1 MAQSA
6 RLIVLLAAVIAPVL
20 AQPAAAA
27 DGPAWIAFSKLAATT
42 PAYVETI
49 VSHEVN
55 GKATSDGT
63 YRFTW
68 MDPSNAKIEVLA
80 GSGKGAVVIWTGGGK
95 VQAYDVNNPAVVVPF
110 DRMDKDAT
118 DLRGNPVGSAA
129 FAFLRAVWASAGP
142 LTETPGPVIDGAA
155 TTIVTMN
162 PDPARMNGISKGEL
176 YVAASGA
183 PKRVVLYEGTT
194 LVEQDEFTN
203 QNLSPKISA
212 RDFST

>member
-1 MAQSA
+1 V
-6 RLIVLLAAVIAPVL
+6 RHRPIVLLAAFIATAL
-20 AQPAAAA
+20 AQRAAAAA

-42 PAYVETI
+42 PAYIETI

-68 MDPSNAKIEVLA
+68 MDPSNAKVEVL
-80 GSGKGAVVIWTGGGK
+80 SGRAKGAVVIWTGGSK
-95 VQAYDVNNPAVVVPF
+95 VQAHDVDNPAIVVPF
-110 DRMDKDAT
+110 ERMDKDAT

-129 FAFLRAVWASAGP
+129 FAFLRAVWASGGP
-142 LTETPGPVIDGAA
+142 LTETPGPVIDGVP
-155 TTIVTMN
+155 TTIVSMN
-162 PDPARMNGISKGEL
+162 PDPSKMNGISKGDL

-203 QNLSPKISA
+203 QNLSPKLSA
-212 RDFST
+212 KDFST